1 MKRKWA
7 LCIIFLIALV
17 MGGCSG
23 GNEEAS
29 SENEQDEVPEVDQ
42 VDLNQTGLME
52 APMLMDLVEAG
63 DLEPVQD
70 RMPIMEDIM
79 IEDVVE
85 EIGQYGGEWV
95 FPWAG
100 PDDKWGI
107 GKATEEALFRF
118 QEDGDGI
125 EPNVAKGYDVNEDST
140 EYIIYLREGMRWSDG
155 EPFTADD
162 VIFYWE
168 HMLLPET
175 FGKAL
180 YDCYYSVNPETGE
193 RVRSDV
199 TKVDDYTI
207 KVTHEYPSVLFLERL
222 AIDNKWFF
230 APAHFYKDILPEL
243 IGEEEALEVAS
254 EWGYNDLDSF
264 GEWTGY
270 YFWLFPERPTLRPW
284 VASNDPYSDRFIMER
299 NPYYF
304 KTDAEGNQLPYIDSI
319 VLDRMQDD
327 SHYLLE
333 TLAGNIN
340 LRMFGF
346 EEFTVLKEN
355 EERGDYRILQWYPAS
370 WSSTGLQLNQ
380 TVEDPKLRELF
391 QDIRFREALSVAV
404 DRHELSEI
412 LTHGLGEPQQAAV
425 PESLPNYQEGWQDQ
439 WVEYDVERANDLL
452 DEIGLV
458 WDENEEFRTFADGSE
473 LRLVIYQESRG
484 ESQVGT
490 LQELLK
496 MYYEEIGIKTDVTI
510 ADQGR
515 FFDLKY
521 DNQIPATT
529 QTVSVVKVSY
539 RPDELV
545 PLRVITPWFGHYG
558 LYHSSGGEEGVEPE
572 GDVAKLLEYWGNLT
586 SSTTSED
593 VDYWSEEIIKLHQ
606 ENQWVI
612 GYTGPTPTLVVASND
627 MRNIPDG
634 IVDSDEFRGFGH
646 AKPAQFF
653 LKQD

>member
-1 MKRKWA
+1 MNWKATIGVLLFA
-7 LCIIFLIALV
+7 LLLV
-17 MGGCSG
+17 GCSG
-23 GNEEAS
+23 GNEEVS
-29 SENEQDEVPEVDQ
+29 SEKDNEDSPNSDN
-42 VDLNQTGLME
+42 VDLNQTGLTE
-52 APMLMDLVEAG
+52 APMLAELVENG
-63 DLEPVQD
+63 ELEPVHE
-70 RMPIMEDIM
+70 RMPIAEDIM
-79 IEDVVE
+79 IEDVYE
-85 EIGQYGGEWV
+85 EIGQYGGEWIY
-95 FPWAG
+95 PWAG

-107 GKATEEALFRF
+107 GKITEEALFRF

-125 EPNVAKGYDVNEDST
+125 EPNVAKGYDVNEDAT
-140 EYIIYLREGMRWSDG
+140 EYTIYLREGMRWSDG

-168 HMLLPET
+168 HMLIPET

-193 RVRSDV
+193 RVRAEV
-199 TKVDDYTI
+199 TKVDDYTV
-207 KVTHEYPSVLFLERL
+207 KVTHAYPSVLFLERL

-230 APAHFYKDILPEL
+230 APAHFYEEILPGI
-243 IGEEEALEVAS
+243 IGEEEALEIAK

-304 KTDAEGNQLPYIDSI
+304 KTDSEGNQLPYLDAI
-319 VLDRMQDD
+319 VLDHMQDE

-340 LRMFGF
+340 LRIFGF
-346 EEFTVLKEN
+346 NDFTVLKEN
-355 EERGDYRILQWYPAS
+355 EERGDYRILQWYGPS

-380 TVEDPKLRELF
+380 TVEDPQLRELF
-391 QDIRFREALSVAV
+391 QDKRFREALSVAV

-412 LTHGLGEPQQAAV
+412 LTLGLGEPQQASV
-425 PESLPNYQEGWQDQ
+425 PDTLPNYQEGWKDQ
-439 WVEYDVERANDLL
+439 WVEYDVDRANELL

-458 WDENEEFRTFADGSE
+458 WDDKEEFRTFADGSD
-473 LRLVIYQESRG
+473 LRLEIYQETRG
-484 ESQVGT
+484 ETQVGT

-496 MYYEEIGIKTDVTI
+496 MYYEEIGIKTDIVI

-521 DNQIPATT
+521 DNKIPATT
-529 QTVSVVKVSY
+529 QDVSVVKVAY

-558 LYHSSGGEEGVEPE
+558 LYNSSGGEEGVKPE

-586 SSTTSED
+586 SSTTTED
-593 VDYWSEEIIKLHQ
+593 VDYWSDEIIKLHQ

-612 GYTGPTPTLVVASND
+612 GYTGPTPSLVVVSND

-653 LKQD
+653 IKQD